1 MTRRLPSVA
10 LALALALT
18 ACPAAADPT
27 PAVEPYPADAPAPGM
42 PEGAYALTLLRPGFE
57 RSATA
62 FAAPGS
68 GSSLAL
74 PALDPELLASADQA
88 TLGADPEA
96 ALTTDRARIIL
107 RSLTLPGWG
116 QATLGAKTSAWVFGL
131 IEAGIWVSYAAYQTQ
146 SYVRTDS
153 YLRTAELQAGIDLRG
168 RDDEFRRIVG
178 SYASSEEYNRLVVYR
193 DAANLYYDDPAR
205 YWSYIDANVLRGENT
220 WTWQDP
226 ESFVRYQDQRK
237 EAQRSENRANT
248 ALALAV
254 ANRLASALHASFL
267 ASRAGQ
273 QNAWRLELA
282 PDPAAGPS
290 AVRWGIRRDF

>member
-1 MTRRLPSVA
+1 MTRRMPAVA
-10 LALALALT
+10 LALALVSA
-18 ACPAAADPT
+18 ARPAAADAP
-27 PAVEPYPADAPAPGM
+27 PAVEPYPAAAAPAP

-57 RSATA
+57 RPAA
-62 FAAPGS
+62 ALDAPGS

-74 PALDPELLASADQA
+74 PALHPELLATADQA
-88 TLGADPEA
+88 TLAADPEA

-116 QATLGAKTSAWVFGL
+116 QATLGARTSAWVFGL

-146 SYVRTDS
+146 SYLRTDS

-205 YWSYIDANVLRGENT
+205 YWSYIDANVLRGANT
-220 WTWQDP
+220 WDWQDP

-237 EAQRSENRANT
+237 DAQRSENRANT